1 MQNITDEQLIQIFKD
16 AKKIVVV
23 GASNK
28 PNRASNAI
36 MKFLMKNGYD
46 VTPPVNPPIE
56 KEVLGIPTYDT
67 VEELPPFEPDIVD
80 VFRQSAFA
88 PEIVRA
94 AIGKKKPNLSG
105 CRKVWNLR
113 NLPKWLMFPKHLTSK
128 TNAYLKS
135 IAG

>member
-94 AIGKKKPNLSG
+94 AIGKKSQ
-105 CRKVWNLR
+105 
-113 NLPKWLMFPKHLTSK
+113 T
-128 TNAYLKS
+128 YLA
-135 IAG
+135 AGRCGI